1 MTAARPT
8 AAAAH
13 TSSDQQ
19 QLQLNGPTGHPVDT
33 APCRGPAW
41 AHSQKSL
48 VGKAASDSTSTISV
62 PINLANYFLGGASVQ
77 WAGSRYNNA
86 DWPCRCVPA
95 GELAGRQCCR
105 ATKPTAASIS
115 ACSTWQELCGVCCVR
130 SDGVDLPRASTSC
143 SVAIVV
149 PKTAVFLLF
158 IFLYKSPI

>member
-8 AAAAH
+8 AAATH
-13 TSSDQQ
+13 TGSDQQ

-48 VGKAASDSTSTISV
+48 VGKAASDSRSTISV
-62 PINLANYFLGGASVQ
+62 PINLANYFLGPRSVQ
-77 WAGSRYNNA
+77 WAGSRYKNA

-95 GELAGRQCCR
+95 GELCWASSCR
-105 ATKPTAASIS
+105 ATNPAAASS
-115 ACSTWQELCGVCCVR
+115 SGCRTWRELCGDCCVR
-130 SDGVDLPRASTSC
+130 IDAVDLPRASTSC